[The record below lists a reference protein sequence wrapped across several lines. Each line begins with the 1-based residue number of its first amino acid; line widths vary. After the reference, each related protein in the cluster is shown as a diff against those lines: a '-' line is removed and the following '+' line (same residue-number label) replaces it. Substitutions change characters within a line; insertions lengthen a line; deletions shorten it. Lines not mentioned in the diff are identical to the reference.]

1 MKVGGEI
8 SINHRFSFVV
18 VEAKGVQ
25 GWRCMAYD
33 AMENVVVL
41 KWIMTCIKKGII
53 GDIKMLLSIWDQTCR
68 RAPDQSSSS
77 GPASKA
83 TARTRGTH
91 DGTKC
96 RNGKSIIT
104 GTIDIDATHIMS
116 YYLTDANKRTES
128 TRKRFWELLGLY
140 LDTRQ
145 GQEMEESRF

>member
-1 MKVGGEI
+1 
-8 SINHRFSFVV
+8 
-18 VEAKGVQ
+18 
-25 GWRCMAYD
+25 MAYD

-53 GDIKMLLSIWDQTCR
+53 SDIKMLLSIWDQTYR

-83 TARTRGTH
+83 TARTRGAH

-96 RNGKSIIT
+96 RDGKCIIT

-116 YYLTDANKRTES
+116 YYLTNADKRMES
-128 TRKRFWELLGLY
+128 TRKRFWELFRALFGHQTRSRDGRKPLLTLG
-140 LDTRQ
+140 TRTW
-145 GQEMEESRF
+145 SLAKIHPLT